1 MILLLDC
8 GNTRLKWALK
18 NEKGWLASD
27 ALPLADI
34 GRLSELASRWPAPRR
49 ILLANVAGPDV
60 ATRIVNAL
68 GHWPARVEIVKSS
81 AAAAGVTNTYAQPEK
96 LGVDRWCALIG
107 ARARKQQHC
116 LIVGAGT
123 ATTIDTLDANGVF
136 QGGLILPGLDLM
148 RRALAQDTAALPLA
162 EGHFSA
168 TPRRTEDAITSGCL
182 LAQVGAIEHAFLP
195 LAQHPDARCLIF
207 GGSAERLIPHL
218 TIPVEPAE
226 RLVLEGL
233 WQLAPTAL

>member
-68 GHWPARVEIVKSS
+68 IV
-81 AAAAGVTNTYAQPEK
+81 AVQ
-96 LGVDRWCALIG
+96 
-107 ARARKQQHC
+107 
-116 LIVGAGT
+116 
-123 ATTIDTLDANGVF
+123 LDALNVTVTVPVV
-136 QGGLILPGLDLM
+136 LATSAISRLP
-148 RRALAQDTAALPLA
+148 QT
-162 EGHFSA
+162 
-168 TPRRTEDAITSGCL
+168 
-182 LAQVGAIEHAFLP
+182 
-195 LAQHPDARCLIF
+195 
-207 GGSAERLIPHL
+207 
-218 TIPVEPAE
+218 
-226 RLVLEGL
+226 
-233 WQLAPTAL
+233 